1 MRKIILVIVV
11 LGLSGCAGIS
21 PKHETYDRINTEI
34 GKAAEV
40 RTQPAQPD
48 AVSAALLPPLK
59 IELPKA
65 REPLEERF
73 SLTFDNVPASQFF
86 IAIVSG
92 TRYNMLVHPEVA
104 GTISINLKDVTLFE
118 ALDAIRE
125 LYGYDYKVEGTRIF
139 IKPLTLQSR
148 VFHVNYMTGIRKGT
162 SDIRVTSGSVSD
174 SPTGSTASGAGGI
187 AMPAT
192 G

>member
-1 MRKIILVIVV
+1 MRKIILAIVV
-11 LGLSGCAGIS
+11 LGLSGCAAVA
-21 PKHETYDRINTEI
+21 PKHGTYDQINAEI

-40 RTQPAQPD
+40 RTQPAPPD
-48 AVSAALLPPLK
+48 EVWAALLPPLK

-65 REPLEERF
+65 RKPLEERF
-73 SLTFDNVPASQFF
+73 SLTFDNVLASQFF

-92 TRYNMLVHPEVA
+92 TRYNMLVHPEVT

-139 IKPLTLQSR
+139 IKPLTLQTR
-148 VFHVNYMTGIRKGT
+148 VFHVNYMTGIRKGS
-162 SDIRVTSGSVSD
+162 SDIRVTAGSVN
-174 SPTGSTASGAGGI
+174 GSQ
-187 AMPAT
+187 
-192 G
+192 